1 MIRLHRLG
9 STYEPFHVNPDLIAT
24 VEGHPDVVLTLTN
37 GTKLVVAE
45 SGRRDRGHR
54 PTLAR
59 RHHGRRHAVDLTGAL
74 KLPRVWTDYRVM
86 SEEVITRQLVVFSLG
101 DEEYALPIADVHEII
116 RYTEPRSV
124 ASSVDWVRGVI
135 SLRGKI
141 VPVYD
146 LASRLGC
153 AGCDDVDEQQDRH
166 RRGRRPSSPGVVV
179 DDVAEVITV
188 DADQLER
195 IPSADEAA
203 IDAIVKLDDR
213 LIVLLSPAGLFGVA
227 AEIAA

>member
-1 MIRLHRLG
+1 
-9 STYEPFHVNPDLIAT
+9 
-24 VEGHPDVVLTLTN
+24 
-37 GTKLVVAE
+37 
-45 SGRRDRGHR
+45 
-54 PTLAR
+54 
-59 RHHGRRHAVDLTGAL
+59 
-74 KLPRVWTDYRVM
+74 M

-101 DEEYALPIADVHEII
+101 EEEYALPIADVHEII

-124 ASSVDWVRGVI
+124 ASSVNWVRGVI

-153 AGCDDVDEQQDRH
+153 AAARTSPS
-166 RRGRRPSSPGVVV
+166 RRSSSSRPRRQLAGVVV
-179 DDVAEVITV
+179 DDVDEVITV

-195 IPSADEAA
+195 LPAADEAA
-203 IDAIVKLDDR
+203 IDAIAKLDDR
-213 LIVLLSPAGLFGVA
+213 LIVLLSPAGLFGLS